1 MKKFVSACLMAGLL
15 TCAAGAAQVGTIDN
29 NYPGDTEAQA
39 QMLYDLGLFK
49 GTDKG
54 FALEKSMTRA
64 EASVMLTR
72 LLGAEKTALAG
83 NWKHPFTDVPKWA
96 DKYVGW
102 LYQNGLTK
110 GVSATLYG
118 SQRNVTCGQYCIFLT
133 RAHLDADSYQGTAF
147 VDNDEVRQTDEE
159 GFIRGDA
166 VSLSARLL
174 STNYAK
180 NGDESDRSVAEK
192 LIDDGVFTAEQFKN
206 AAWDVLPRDY
216 SNDYRY
222 DGKWNLIASPFVCQ
236 IADVT
241 VAQCPIDGV
250 QPVSGTDRYA
260 QSDMRQSDFI
270 LYRMDSK
277 TMKLTQV
284 LSLPQESSVE
294 YLGRAGENDY
304 LLVYDQKTETYSLC
318 SVHGDTVKTELTLT
332 EAQQQA
338 ARTVY
343 QSARGCIICT
353 DETTGYKLTETGV
366 EPLGVAAGICRLTD
380 NGMTVTQN
388 CTADETVLTA
398 YNWDGQK
405 TDSYTISNAYQSDDA
420 EVRKHCA
427 PRIIGSDGAL
437 LWGTAG
443 LYREENGR
451 LVQVTDAPVISVKQD
466 ADGAYYAVSCDKSER
481 LEYYAWA
488 AAYQAGDRIIRIDS
502 DDTVTTLVVL
512 ADTKI
517 DELVSAQN
525 GKVRFKAALP
535 ADGHG
540 AGHFVYV
547 LESGRVTV
555 RSATDNIFYEY
566 GTDAMQNEQTRIDK
580 LLHQE

>member
-1 MKKFVSACLMAGLL
+1 MKKFVFACLMAGLM
-15 TCAAGAAQVGTIDN
+15 TCAAGAAQVGTINN

-64 EASVMLTR
+64 QASVMLTR

-83 NWKHPFTDVPKWA
+83 NWKHPFTDVPQWA

-192 LIDDGVFTAEQFKN
+192 LIDDGVFTVEQFKN

-260 QSDMRQSDFI
+260 QSDMKQSDLT

-294 YLGRAGENDY
+294 YLGRAGETDY
-304 LLVYDQKTETYSLC
+304 LLVYDRKTETYSLC

-338 ARTVY
+338 ARTAY
-343 QSARGCIICT
+343 QSVRGCIICT

-366 EPLGVAAGICRLTD
+366 EPLGVAAGICRLTED
-380 NGMTVTQN
+380 GMIITQN

-398 YNWDGQK
+398 YNWNGQK

-437 LWGTAG
+437 FWGTAG

-451 LVQVTDAPVISVKQD
+451 LVQVTDSPVISVKQD

-488 AAYQAGDRIIRIDS
+488 AAYQAGDRIVRIDS

-540 AGHFVYV
+540 AGHFAYV

>member
-83 NWKHPFTDVPKWA
+83 NWKHPFTDVPQWA

-192 LIDDGVFTAEQFKN
+192 LIGDGVFTAEQFKN

-216 SNDYRY
+216 SNDYQY

-260 QSDMRQSDFI
+260 QSDMEQSDFI

-284 LSLPQESSVE
+284 LSLPKESSVE
-294 YLGRAGENDY
+294 YLGSAGETDY
-304 LLVYDQKTETYSLC
+304 LLVYDRKTETYSLC
-318 SVHGDTVKTELTLT
+318 SVRGDTVKTELTLT

-338 ARTVY
+338 AHTVY

-366 EPLGVAAGICRLTD
+366 EPLGVAVGICRLTD

-398 YNWDGQK
+398 YNWNGQK

-437 LWGTAG
+437 FWGTAG
-443 LYREENGR
+443 LYREENGH
-451 LVQVTDAPVISVKQD
+451 LVQVTDSPVISVKQD

-540 AGHFVYV
+540 AGHFAYV